1 MREIVPLFRPG
12 LGSGFG
18 TDWLR
23 CWCTSQNG
31 RLVLKSSIERM
42 GFRRMG
48 YVTTRKLMALCRLGV
63 RRAAE
68 SSGAADD
75 TVDFGGMSRQRKQL
89 FTLTLEFIAGWQ
101 DLRACLRD

>member
-1 MREIVPLFRPG
+1 
-12 LGSGFG
+12 
-18 TDWLR
+18 
-23 CWCTSQNG
+23 
-31 RLVLKSSIERM
+31 
-42 GFRRMG
+42 MG

-101 DLRACLRD
+101 DLRACLRDWSTGKGSVAAEVGVFDVIIVGVCVSGL